1 MNRHVFLVGF
11 IIYALAMIW
20 LGWYVS
26 RHQKSGEDFLLGGRS
41 LPLFLTLGST
51 VATMVGT
58 GSSMGAVGFGYSNG
72 WAGMLYGVGGAIGIL
87 LVAWLFAPV
96 RKLRFMTMSEELSY
110 YTGGSHLIK
119 NLVGIMIFIAS
130 IGWLGA
136 HILGGSMYLAWA
148 TGINLTVAKIIIAMA
163 FAIYVII
170 GGYSAVVWTDTI
182 QALILF
188 FGFILMAI
196 LAVVHVGGWDA
207 IVKAMDPKAM
217 SLFAVDKL
225 GTIPALSLAILAV
238 HHVGGWSHIQQAVD
252 PAAQSLFAVDKL
264 GVLPALSLAM
274 VIGVGVLATPSY
286 RQRIY
291 SGKDVSSVRRS
302 FVYTGVLYLFFS
314 VLPAVIGMAAWTMN
328 PNLENSNYAFLF
340 ATSFL
345 PAILGL
351 VVLIA
356 GLSATMS
363 SASSD
368 AIAAVAIMMRDV
380 YTLVTGKMPPA
391 HKAIT
396 LSRWMLA
403 FVIGLAMIFAL
414 TSNDI
419 ISYITKMI
427 SMLMSGLFV
436 CSILGRFWLRFNW
449 QGALTALLSGML
461 VSIVVLVKA
470 DWLAYWG
477 NPCIPSVV
485 GSFVSAI
492 FVTVMTPASKI
503 SRQQALEMIT
513 QEREGEAIPAKT
525 VVQVS
530 GETQ

>member
-1 MNRHVFLVGF
+1 MNNHVFLVGF
-11 IIYALAMIW
+11 IIYAIAMIW

-26 RHQKSGEDFLLGGRS
+26 RNQKSGEDFLLGGRS

-72 WAGMLYGVGGAIGIL
+72 WAGMLYGLGGAVGIL

-119 NLVGIMIFIAS
+119 NVVGLMIFIAS

-136 HILGGSMYLAWA
+136 HILGGSLYLAWA
-148 TGINLTVAKIIIAMA
+148 TGINLTVAKLIIALA

-196 LAVVHVGGWDA
+196 LAVVHAGGWSV
-207 IVKAMDPKAM
+207 IEQAMDPAAL

-225 GTIPALSLAILAV
+225 GAI
-238 HHVGGWSHIQQAVD
+238 
-252 PAAQSLFAVDKL
+252 
-264 GVLPALSLAM
+264 PALSLAM

-314 VLPAVIGMAAWTMN
+314 ILPAIIGMAAFAMN
-328 PNLENSNYAFLF
+328 PDLSNSNYAFLF

-345 PAILGL
+345 PPVLGMI
-351 VVLIA
+351 VLIA

-368 AIAAVAIMMRDV
+368 AIAAVAIMMRDL
-380 YTLVTGKMPPA
+380 YTMITGKMPPE
-391 HKAIT
+391 HKAIR
-396 LSRWMLA
+396 LSRLMLTL
-403 FVIGLAMIFAL
+403 VIGLALIFAL
-414 TSNDI
+414 TSDDI

-449 QGALTALLSGML
+449 QGALTALLGGM
-461 VSIVVLVKA
+461 VTSIVILARA
-470 DWLAYWG
+470 DWLAFWG
-477 NPCIPSVV
+477 NPCIPSVLA
-485 GSFVSAI
+485 SLASAV
-492 FVTVMTPASKI
+492 FVTVMTPANKL
-503 SRQQALEMIT
+503 SREQALEAIT
-513 QEREGEAIPAKT
+513 REREDRGGSLAAVKAT
-525 VVQVS
+525 RNA
-530 GETQ
+530 G

>member
-1 MNRHVFLVGF
+1 MNSHIFLVGF
-11 IIYALAMIW
+11 IIYAIAMIW
-20 LGWYVS
+20 LGWFVS
-26 RHQKSGEDFLLGGRS
+26 RNQKSGEDFLLGGRS

-72 WAGMLYGVGGAIGIL
+72 WAGMLYGVGGAVGIL

-96 RKLRFMTMSEELSY
+96 RKLRFMTMSEEISY

-119 NLVGIMIFIAS
+119 NIVGLMIFIAS

-136 HILGGSMYLAWA
+136 HILGGSMYLARA
-148 TGINLTVAKIIIAMA
+148 TGIDLTVAKLIIALA

-196 LAVVHVGGWDA
+196 LAVVHVGGWSA
-207 IVKAMDPKAM
+207 IEQAMDPKAM
-217 SLFAVDKL
+217 SLFAIDKM
-225 GTIPALSLAILAV
+225 
-238 HHVGGWSHIQQAVD
+238 
-252 PAAQSLFAVDKL
+252 
-264 GVLPALSLAM
+264 GVLPALSLAL

-291 SGKDVSSVRRS
+291 SGKDVPSVRRS
-302 FVYTGVLYLFFS
+302 FVITGVLYLFFS
-314 VLPAVIGMAAWTMN
+314 ILPAIIGMAAFTMN

-380 YTLVTGKMPPA
+380 YTMITGRMPPEDKR
-391 HKAIT
+391 HY
-396 LSRWMLA
+396 LPRWMLT
-403 FVIGLAMIFAL
+403 FVIGPALVFAL

-427 SMLMSGLFV
+427 SMLMSGLFI

-449 QGALTALLSGML
+449 QGALAALVSGM
-461 VSIVVLVKA
+461 VMSIVVLMNA

-477 NPCIPSVV
+477 NPCIPSVL
-485 GSFVSAI
+485 GSPVAGVL
-492 FVTVMTPASKI
+492 VTLVTPASQV
-503 SRQQALEMIT
+503 SREEALAIIT
-513 QEREGEAIPAKT
+513 NERENQSVVITKPEEA
-525 VVQVS
+525 
-530 GETQ
+530 

>member
-1 MNRHVFLVGF
+1 MNSHVFLTGF

-26 RHQKSGEDFLLGGRS
+26 RNQKSGEDFLLGGRS
-41 LPLFLTLGST
+41 LPMFLTLGST

-72 WAGMLYGVGGAIGIL
+72 WAGMLYGVGGAVGIL

-110 YTGGSHLIK
+110 YTGGSHIIK
-119 NLVGIMIFIAS
+119 NVVGLMIFIAS

-136 HILGGSMYLAWA
+136 HILGGSLYLSWA
-148 TGINLTVAKIIIAMA
+148 TGIDLTVAKIIIAMA

-207 IVKAMDPKAM
+207 IRGAMDPKAM
-217 SLFAVDKL
+217 SLFAVDKM
-225 GTIPALSLAILAV
+225 GVIPAI
-238 HHVGGWSHIQQAVD
+238 
-252 PAAQSLFAVDKL
+252 
-264 GVLPALSLAM
+264 SLAM

-302 FVYTGVLYLFFS
+302 FVYTGVLYIFFS
-314 VLPAVIGMAAWTMN
+314 VLPAIIGMAAFTMN
-328 PNLENSNYAFLF
+328 PNLANSNYAFLF

-368 AIAAVAIMMRDV
+368 AIAAVAIMMRDL
-380 YTLVTGKMPPA
+380 YTMITGRMPPA
-391 HKAIT
+391 DKAIT

-403 FVIGLAMIFAL
+403 VVIGMALIFAL

-427 SMLMSGLFV
+427 AMLMSGLFV
-436 CSILGRFWLRFNW
+436 CSMLGRFWLRFNW
-449 QGALTALLSGML
+449 QGALTSLVSGMV
-461 VSIVVLVKA
+461 VSAAILMHA
-470 DWLAYWG
+470 EWLAFWG
-477 NPCIPSVV
+477 NPCIPSVL
-485 GSFVSAI
+485 GSLAGGVV
-492 FVTVMTPASKI
+492 VTLLTPASKV
-503 SRQQALEMIT
+503 SRAEALEMIT
-513 QEREGEAIPAKT
+513 RERESQPEPGAK
-525 VVQVS
+525 VAVS
-530 GETQ
+530 RNPG

>member
-1 MNRHVFLVGF
+1 MNSNVFLIGF
-11 IIYALAMIW
+11 IIYAIAMIW

-26 RHQKSGEDFLLGGRS
+26 RDQKSGDDFLLGGRS
-41 LPLFLTLGST
+41 LPMFLTLGST

-72 WAGMLYGVGGAIGIL
+72 WAGMLYGLGGAVGIL

-96 RKLRFMTMSEELSY
+96 RRLRFMTMSEELSY
-110 YTGGSHLIK
+110 YTGGSHLVK
-119 NLVGIMIFIAS
+119 NIVGVLIFIAS

-136 HILGGSMYLAWA
+136 HILGGSMYLSWA
-148 TGINLTVAKIIIAMA
+148 TGIDLTVAKLIIAMA
-163 FAIYVII
+163 FAIYVVI

-196 LAVVHVGGWDA
+196 LAVIHVGGWSA
-207 IVKAMDPKAM
+207 IEQAMDPAAM
-217 SLFAVDKL
+217 SLFAIDKL
-225 GTIPALSLAILAV
+225 GIIPAI
-238 HHVGGWSHIQQAVD
+238 
-252 PAAQSLFAVDKL
+252 
-264 GVLPALSLAM
+264 SLAM

-291 SGKDVSSVRRS
+291 SGKDISSVRRS
-302 FVYTGVLYLFFS
+302 FIYTGVLYLFFS
-314 VLPAVIGMAAWTMN
+314 ILPAIIGMAAFTMN

-345 PAILGL
+345 PSVLGM

-368 AIAAVAIMMRDV
+368 AIAGVAIMMRDL
-380 YTLVTGKMPPA
+380 YTLVTGHMPPA
-391 HKAIT
+391 NKAIT
-396 LSRWMLA
+396 LSRL
-403 FVIGLAMIFAL
+403 FLVVVIGLALIFAL

-427 SMLMSGLFV
+427 ATLMSGLFV
-436 CSILGRFWLRFNW
+436 CSMLGRFWLRFNW
-449 QGALTALLSGML
+449 QGALAALLGGA
-461 VSIVVLVKA
+461 VASITVLMH
-470 DWLAYWG
+470 DGWLAFWG
-477 NPCIPSVV
+477 NPCIPSVLISLASGV
-485 GSFVSAI
+485 A
-492 FVTVMTPASKI
+492 VTLLTPANRL
-503 SRQQALEMIT
+503 SREEALVLIT
-513 QEREGEAIPAKT
+513 NERENTSVVVSPALKKA
-525 VVQVS
+525 
-530 GETQ
+530 

>member
-1 MNRHVFLVGF
+1 MNSHIFLVGF

-26 RHQKSGEDFLLGGRS
+26 RNQKSGEDFLLGGRS

-119 NLVGIMIFIAS
+119 NIVGIMIFVAS

-136 HILGGSMYLAWA
+136 HILGGSMYLSWA
-148 TGINLTVAKIIIAMA
+148 TGINLTVAKIIIALA

-207 IVKAMDPKAM
+207 IVQAMDPRAM

-225 GTIPALSLAILAV
+225 GAI
-238 HHVGGWSHIQQAVD
+238 
-252 PAAQSLFAVDKL
+252 
-264 GVLPALSLAM
+264 PALSLAM

-314 VLPAVIGMAAWTMN
+314 VLPAIIGMAA
-328 PNLENSNYAFLF
+328 
-340 ATSFL
+340 
-345 PAILGL
+345 
-351 VVLIA
+351 LIA

-461 VSIVVLVKA
+461 VSIVVLMKA

-513 QEREGEAIPAKT
+513 QEREGQAIPAKT
-525 VVQVS
+525 AVQAS
-530 GETQ
+530 GEAP

>member
-1 MNRHVFLVGF
+1 MNNHIFLVGF

-20 LGWYVS
+20 LGWFVS
-26 RHQKSGEDFLLGGRS
+26 RNQKSGEDFLLGGRS
-41 LPLFLTLGST
+41 LPMFLTLGST

-72 WAGMLYGVGGAIGIL
+72 WAGMLYGIGGAVVIL
-87 LVAWLFAPV
+87 QVAVLFAPV

-119 NLVGIMIFIAS
+119 NIVGLMIFIAS

-148 TGINLTVAKIIIAMA
+148 TGINLTLAKVIIALA

-170 GGYSAVVWTDTI
+170 GGYSAVVWTDKI
-182 QALILF
+182 KALILF
-188 FGFILMAI
+188 FGFILLAV
-196 LAVVHVGGWDA
+196 LAVVHVGGWSA
-207 IVKAMDPKAM
+207 IEQAMDPRAL
-217 SLFAVDKL
+217 SLFAVDKM
-225 GTIPALSLAILAV
+225 
-238 HHVGGWSHIQQAVD
+238 
-252 PAAQSLFAVDKL
+252 
-264 GVLPALSLAM
+264 GVLPALSLAT

-291 SGKDVSSVRRS
+291 SGKDVPSVRRS

-314 VLPAVIGMAAWTMN
+314 ILPAIIGMAAFTMN
-328 PNLENSNYAFLF
+328 PHLANSNYAFLF

-368 AIAAVAIMMRDV
+368 AIAAVAIMMRDL
-380 YTLVTGKMPPA
+380 YTMIVGRMPPENR
-391 HKAIT
+391 AIT

-403 FVIGLAMIFAL
+403 AVIGLALLFAL
-414 TSNDI
+414 TSDDI

-436 CSILGRFWLRFNW
+436 CSILGRFWPRFNW
-449 QGALTALLSGML
+449 QGALTSLISGMA
-461 VSIVVLVKA
+461 VSAAMLMNDA
-470 DWLAYWG
+470 WLARWG
-477 NPCIPSVV
+477 NPCIPSVIASLV
-485 GSFVSAI
+485 FGVA
-492 FVTVMTPASKI
+492 VTLLTPASRV
-503 SRQQALEMIT
+503 SREEALAMIT
-513 QEREGEAIPAKT
+513 REREAQPDVRSLRAGKRSPA
-525 VVQVS
+525 
-530 GETQ
+530 GGR

>member
-1 MNRHVFLVGF
+1 MNSQVFLIGF

-20 LGWYVS
+20 IGWYVS
-26 RHQKSGEDFLLGGRS
+26 RNQKNGDDFLLGGRS
-41 LPLFLTLGST
+41 LPMFLTLGST

-96 RKLRFMTMSEELSY
+96 RKFRFMTMSEELSY
-110 YTGGSHLIK
+110 YTGASHLIK
-119 NLVGIMIFIAS
+119 NIVGLLIFIAS

-136 HILGGSMYLAWA
+136 HILGGSMYLSWA
-148 TGINLTVAKIIIAMA
+148 TGIDMTVAKIIIALA
-163 FAIYVII
+163 FAIYVVI

-196 LAVVHVGGWDA
+196 LAVIHVGGWSA
-207 IVKAMDPKAM
+207 ITSAMDPKA
-217 SLFAVDKL
+217 L
-225 GTIPALSLAILAV
+225 
-238 HHVGGWSHIQQAVD
+238 
-252 PAAQSLFAVDKL
+252 SLFAVDKL
-264 GVLPALSLAM
+264 GVIPAFSLAM

-314 VLPAVIGMAAWTMN
+314 ILPAIIGMAAFTMN
-328 PNLENSNYAFLF
+328 PNLQNSNYAFLF

-345 PAILGL
+345 PSILGL

-368 AIAAVAIMMRDV
+368 AIAAVAIMMRDL
-380 YTLVTGKMPPA
+380 YTMVTGKMPPE

-396 LSRWMLA
+396 LSRWMLV
-403 FVIGLAMIFAL
+403 FVIGLALIFAL

-427 SMLMSGLFV
+427 STLMSGLFI

-449 QGALTALLSGML
+449 QGALTALLSGAV
-461 VSIVVLVKA
+461 VSIVVLIN
-470 DWLAYWG
+470 DSWMGFWG
-477 NPCIPSVV
+477 NPCVPSVLASLV
-485 GSFVSAI
+485 CAVV
-492 FVTVMTPASKI
+492 VTLMTPASKM
-503 SRQQALEMIT
+503 SREEALEMIT
-513 QEREGEAIPAKT
+513 REREGQPQT
-525 VVQVS
+525 VAVPLGKS
-530 GETQ
+530 ATENA

>member
-1 MNRHVFLVGF
+1 MNSQIFLIGF
-11 IIYALAMIW
+11 IIYVLAMIW

-26 RHQKSGEDFLLGGRS
+26 RHQKDGEDFLLGGRS
-41 LPLFLTLGST
+41 LPMFLTLGST

-72 WAGMLYGVGGAIGIL
+72 WAGMLYGAGGAIGIL
-87 LVAWLFAPV
+87 LVAWWFTPV

-119 NLVGIMIFIAS
+119 NLVGLLIFVAS

-148 TGINLTVAKIIIAMA
+148 TGIDLTWAKLIIAFA
-163 FAIYVII
+163 FAVYVII

-188 FGFILMAI
+188 FGFILMAV
-196 LAVVHVGGWDA
+196 LAVHHVGGWEA
-207 IVKAMDPKAM
+207 IEQAMDPAAL

-225 GTIPALSLAILAV
+225 GAMPALSMAI
-238 HHVGGWSHIQQAVD
+238 
-252 PAAQSLFAVDKL
+252 
-264 GVLPALSLAM
+264 
-274 VIGVGVLATPSY
+274 VICVGVLATPSY

-314 VLPAVIGMAAWTMN
+314 ILPAIIGMAAFTMN
-328 PNLENSNYAFLF
+328 PSLENSNYAFLF

-345 PAILGL
+345 PSILGL

-368 AIAAVAIMMRDV
+368 AIASVSIMMRDL
-380 YTLVTGKMPPA
+380 YTLVTGRMPEGR
-391 HKAIT
+391 KAIT
-396 LSRWMLA
+396 LSRWFLA
-403 FVIGLAMIFAL
+403 FVIGLATIFAL

-427 SMLMSGLFV
+427 ATLMSGLCV
-436 CSILGRFWLRFNW
+436 CSLLGRFWLRFNW
-449 QGALTALLSGML
+449 QGALVALVGGACAS
-461 VSIVVLVKA
+461 VAVLMN
-470 DWLAYWG
+470 DSWLAWWG
-477 NPCIPSVV
+477 NPCVPSVL
-485 GSFVSAI
+485 VSLIGAVV
-492 FVTVMTPASKI
+492 VTLVTPKNKMTREEVLK
-503 SRQQALEMIT
+503 MIT
-513 QEREGEAIPAKT
+513 DERENTK
-525 VVQVS
+525 
-530 GETQ
+530 